1 MTTHVLIDW
10 NCPLNVQKY
19 DHPEPDLI
27 QTHIISLLMVQNAH
41 SLVIM
46 HQTLSRIIPPPV
58 TFECQSQLIEES
70 TNASKFHQSLCPALH
85 LSLLP
90 IKRVWLVALNLTLPV
105 SLL

>member
-1 MTTHVLIDW
+1 MKRLHESLCNTAGPSRTWPMTTHVLIDW

-46 HQTLSRIIPPPV
+46 HQDHSSTGNVRVPVTIDRGKHQRIQIPPVPV
-58 TFECQSQLIEES
+58 P
-70 TNASKFHQSLCPALH
+70 CP
-85 LSLLP
+85 P
-90 IKRVWLVALNLTLPV
+90 PLTLTN
-105 SLL
+105 